1 MSQYTSFYKF
11 ISEEQRE
18 RPFSGGKLTGLLLE
32 VLSACKKIAFL
43 TGQGQLAGQAMG
55 SADSENVQ
63 GEQQKK
69 LDILSNELF
78 IESTQWCGYL
88 AGMASEEMDNSL
100 PVPDI
105 YPRGNY
111 LITFDPLDG
120 SSNIDINVS
129 VGTIFSILE
138 LPQGVEKPSDGA
150 YLQQGIK
157 QVCAGYCLYGTS
169 TMLVLTT
176 GNGVNGF
183 TLDPG
188 TGDFFLTM
196 PNIRLPEETNEYS
209 INQSYSR
216 HWEPPVK
223 RYIDECLAGEDGP
236 LGKNYN
242 MRWVASMVADVHRLL
257 CRGGIF
263 MYPMDARLA
272 AKGDAGKLRLLY
284 EANPMSFIVEQA
296 GGMASTGRQR
306 IMEIQPHELHQR
318 VPVVMGSKTEVER
331 VVGYHMEEAANEKQ
345 VS

>member
-1 MSQYTSFYKF
+1 MSQRTSFYKF

-18 RPFSGGKLTGLLLE
+18 HPFSSGKLTGLLLE
-32 VLSACKKIAFL
+32 VISACKKIAHL
-43 TGQGQLAGQAMG
+43 TGSGGLASHAMG
-55 SADSENVQ
+55 AADSENVQ

-78 IESTQWCGYL
+78 VESTQWCGYL
-88 AGMASEEMDNSL
+88 AGLASEELDHSQ
-100 PVPDI
+100 PVPKE
-105 YPRGNY
+105 YPRGKY

-138 LPQGVEKPSDGA
+138 APDDGDIQDGDF
-150 YLQQGIK
+150 LQQGLK

-176 GNGVNGF
+176 GRGVNGF
-183 TLDPG
+183 TLDRT
-188 TGDFFLTM
+188 TGDFVLTM
-196 PNIRLPEETNEYS
+196 PDIQIPPDTSEYS

-223 RYIDECLAGEDGP
+223 RYVDECLLGAEGP

-257 CRGGIF
+257 CRGGVF
-263 MYPMDARLA
+263 MYPMDARMA
-272 AKGDAGKLRLLY
+272 AKGEGGKLRLLY

-296 GGMASTGRQR
+296 GGVAHTGYER
-306 IMEIQPHELHQR
+306 IMEVQPDALHQR
-318 VPVVMGSKTEVER
+318 VPVIMGSRNEVER
-331 VVGYHMEEAANEKQ
+331 IVSYHKDA
-345 VS
+345 

>member
-1 MSQYTSFYKF
+1 
-11 ISEEQRE
+11 
-18 RPFSGGKLTGLLLE
+18 
-32 VLSACKKIAFL
+32 
-43 TGQGQLAGQAMG
+43 
-55 SADSENVQ
+55 
-63 GEQQKK
+63 
-69 LDILSNELF
+69 
-78 IESTQWCGYL
+78 
-88 AGMASEEMDNSL
+88 MASEEMDHSL
-100 PVPDI
+100 PVPDK

-138 LPQGVEKPSDGA
+138 YPEGAEKPTDGDF
-150 YLQQGIK
+150 LQPGVK

-176 GNGVNGF
+176 GRGVNGF

-188 TGDFFLTM
+188 TGDFYLTM
-196 PNIRLPEETNEYS
+196 PDIKLPPQTNEYS

-242 MRWVASMVADVHRLL
+242 MRWVASMVADAHRLL

-263 MYPMDARLA
+263 MYPMDARMA
-272 AKGDAGKLRLLY
+272 ENGVEGKLRLLY

-296 GGMASTGRQR
+296 GGLAHTGRQR
-306 IMEIQPHELHQR
+306 IMEIQPESLHQR
-318 VPVVMGSKTEVER
+318 VPVIMGSAFEVER
-331 VVGYHMEEAANEKQ
+331 LIGYHNN
-345 VS
+345 S

>member
-1 MSQYTSFYKF
+1 MSNYTSFYKF
-11 ISEEQRE
+11 ISEEQRTH
-18 RPFSGGKLTGLLLE
+18 PFANGKLTGLLLE
-32 VLSACKKIAFL
+32 VLSVCKKIAFL
-43 TGQGQLAGQAMG
+43 TGQGELAGQAMG
-55 SADSENVQ
+55 SADTENVQ

-88 AGMASEEMDNSL
+88 AGMASEEMDHSL
-100 PVPDI
+100 PVPDK

-138 LPQGVEKPSDGA
+138 YPEGAEKPTDGDF
-150 YLQQGIK
+150 LQPGVK

-176 GNGVNGF
+176 GRGVNGF

-188 TGDFFLTM
+188 TGDFYLTM
-196 PNIRLPEETNEYS
+196 PDIKLPPQTNEYS

-263 MYPMDARLA
+263 MYPMDARMA
-272 AKGDAGKLRLLY
+272 ANGVEGKLRLLY

-296 GGMASTGRQR
+296 GGLAHTGRQR
-306 IMEIQPHELHQR
+306 IMEIQPESLHQR
-318 VPVVMGSKTEVER
+318 VPVIMGSAFEVER
-331 VVGYHMEEAANEKQ
+331 LIGYHNN
-345 VS
+345 S

>member
-11 ISEEQRE
+11 ISEEQRK
-18 RPFSGGKLTGLLLE
+18 RPFASGKLTGLLLE
-32 VLSACKKIAFL
+32 VLSACKKIAVL
-43 TGQGQLAGQAMG
+43 TGQGQLAGQAVG
-55 SADSENVQ
+55 AADSENIQ

-88 AGMASEEMDNSL
+88 AGMASEEMDHCL

-138 LPQGVEKPSDGA
+138 LPRGVETLTDKDF
-150 YLQQGIK
+150 LQQGVK

-216 HWEPPVK
+216 HWEPPVQ
-223 RYIDECLAGEDGP
+223 RYIDECLAGSTGP
-236 LGKNYN
+236 LGKDYN

-296 GGMASTGRQR
+296 GGVASTGIER
-306 IMEIQPHELHQR
+306 IMEIRPDSLHQR
-318 VPVVMGSKTEVER
+318 VPVIMGSAQEVER
-331 VVGYHMEEAANEKQ
+331 VVAYHHEEQKLAAGHQ
-345 VS
+345 

>member
-1 MSQYTSFYKF
+1 MSQRTSFYKF
-11 ISEEQRE
+11 ISEEQRSH
-18 RPFSGGKLTGLLLE
+18 PFSSGKLTGLLLE
-32 VLSACKKIAFL
+32 VIAACKRIAYL
-43 TGQGQLAGQAMG
+43 TGNGQLSSQAMG

-88 AGMASEEMDNSL
+88 SGMASEEMEHCL
-100 PVPDI
+100 PVPDK
-105 YPRGNY
+105 YPRGKY

-138 LPQGVEKPSDGA
+138 MPDGETDVTDKHFLQSGV
-150 YLQQGIK
+150 K

-176 GNGVNGF
+176 GRGVNGF
-183 TLDPG
+183 TLDRS
-188 TGDFFLTM
+188 TGDFVLTQ
-196 PNIRLPEETNEYS
+196 PNMTIPEDSNEYS

-216 HWEPPVK
+216 HWEPPVR

-257 CRGGIF
+257 SRGGIF
-263 MYPMDARLA
+263 MYPMDARMS
-272 AKGDAGKLRLLY
+272 AKGVGGKLRLLY

-296 GGMASTGRQR
+296 GGVASTGNER
-306 IMEIQPHELHQR
+306 IMEMQPTSLHQR
-318 VPVVMGSKTEVER
+318 VPVVIGSKNEVNR
-331 VVGYHMEEAANEKQ
+331 VIEYHRQAAAA
-345 VS
+345 

>member
-1 MSQYTSFYKF
+1 MSNYTSFYKF
-11 ISEEQRE
+11 ISEEQRTH
-18 RPFSGGKLTGLLLE
+18 PFANGKLTGLLLE

-43 TGQGQLAGQAMG
+43 TGQGELAGQAMG
-55 SADSENVQ
+55 SAETENVQ

-88 AGMASEEMDNSL
+88 AGMASEEMDHSL
-100 PVPDI
+100 PVPDK

-138 LPQGVEKPSDGA
+138 YPEGTEKPTDGDF
-150 YLQQGIK
+150 LQPGVK

-176 GNGVNGF
+176 GRGVNGF

-188 TGDFFLTM
+188 TGDFYLTM
-196 PNIRLPEETNEYS
+196 PDIKLPPQTNEYS

-242 MRWVASMVADVHRLL
+242 MRWVASMVAGYFYVSDGCSHGCQWR
-257 CRGGIF
+257 
-263 MYPMDARLA
+263 
-272 AKGDAGKLRLLY
+272 
-284 EANPMSFIVEQA
+284 
-296 GGMASTGRQR
+296 GRQVAFTVRGQPDELYCRAGRWTCTYRTSAHNGHSTR
-306 IMEIQPHELHQR
+306 ISA
-318 VPVVMGSKTEVER
+318 SKSA
-331 VVGYHMEEAANEKQ
+331 GNYGL
-345 VS
+345 SF

>member
-1 MSQYTSFYKF
+1 MSQHTSFYKF
-11 ISEEQRE
+11 ISEQQRSH
-18 RPFSGGKLTGLLLE
+18 PFASGKLTGLLLE

-43 TGQGQLAGQAMG
+43 TGRGQLSADAMG
-55 SADSENVQ
+55 VANSQNVQ
-63 GEQQKK
+63 GEQQKN
-69 LDILSNELF
+69 LDILSNDLF

-88 AGMASEEMDNSL
+88 AGMASEEMEHCL

-105 YPRGNY
+105 YPRGKY

-120 SSNIDINVS
+120 SSNIDINIS

-138 LPQGVEKPSDGA
+138 LPDGVEVPEDKDF
-150 YLQQGIK
+150 LQAGVK

-176 GNGVNGF
+176 GRGVNGF

-188 TGDFFLTM
+188 TGDFYLTM
-196 PNIRLPEETNEYS
+196 PDIKIPQQTNEYA
-209 INQSYSR
+209 INQSNSR
-216 HWEPPVK
+216 HWEAPVK
-223 RYIDECLAGEDGP
+223 RYVDECLAGESGP

-263 MYPMDARLA
+263 MYPMDARIA

-296 GGMASTGRQR
+296 GGVASTGSQR
-306 IMEIQPHELHQR
+306 IMDIQPHALHQR
-318 VPVVMGSKTEVER
+318 VPVMLGSKDEVER
-331 VVGYHMEEAANEKQ
+331 VVSYHQEH
-345 VS
+345 

>member
-1 MSQYTSFYKF
+1 MSQYTSFYKY
-11 ISEEQRE
+11 ISEQQRE
-18 RPFSGGKLTGLLLE
+18 HPFASGKLTGLLLE

-43 TGQGQLAGQAMG
+43 TGRGQLAPDSVGAAQ
-55 SADSENVQ
+55 SENVQ

-78 IESTQWCGYL
+78 VESTQWCGYL
-88 AGMASEEMDNSL
+88 AGLASEEMDHSL

-105 YPRGNY
+105 YPRGRY

-138 LPQGVEKPSDGA
+138 LPEGVDVPEDKDFLQAGA
-150 YLQQGIK
+150 K

-176 GNGVNGF
+176 GRGVNGF

-188 TGDFFLTM
+188 TGDFYLTM
-196 PNIRLPEETNEYS
+196 PDIKIPEQTNEYS

-216 HWEPPVK
+216 HWEAPVK
-223 RYIDECLAGEDGP
+223 RYVDECLAGETGP

-272 AKGDAGKLRLLY
+272 VSGQTGKLRLLY

-296 GGMASTGRQR
+296 GGLASTGRER
-306 IMEIQPHELHQR
+306 IMDIDPSELHQR
-318 VPVVMGSKTEVER
+318 VPVIMGSKEEVER
-331 VVGYHMEEAANEKQ
+331 VIGYHN
-345 VS
+345 S

>member
-1 MSQYTSFYKF
+1 MSQHTSFYKF
-11 ISEEQRE
+11 ISEEQRS
-18 RPFSGGKLTGLLLE
+18 RPFASGKLTGLLLE
-32 VLSACKKIAFL
+32 VISACKRIAYL
-43 TGQGQLAGQAMG
+43 TGNGALASHAMG
-55 SADSENVQ
+55 AADSENIQ

-88 AGMASEEMDNSL
+88 SGMASEEMDHCL
-100 PVPDI
+100 LVPDK
-105 YPRGNY
+105 YPRGKY

-138 LPQGVEKPSDGA
+138 VPEGVDQVQDKHF
-150 YLQQGIK
+150 LQAGVK

-176 GNGVNGF
+176 GRGVNGF
-183 TLDPG
+183 TLDRS
-188 TGDFFLTM
+188 TGDFVLT
-196 PNIRLPEETNEYS
+196 LPDMKIPEDSNEYS

-223 RYIDECLAGEDGP
+223 RYIDECLAGEAGP

-257 CRGGIF
+257 SRGGIF
-263 MYPMDARLA
+263 MYPMDARMA
-272 AKGDAGKLRLLY
+272 AKGDGGKLRLLY

-296 GGMASTGRQR
+296 GGIASTGRQR
-306 IMEIQPHELHQR
+306 IMEVQPNELHQR
-318 VPVVMGSKTEVER
+318 VPVIMGSKNEVER
-331 VVGYHMEEAANEKQ
+331 VVDYHSQDASEVA
-345 VS
+345 

>member
-1 MSQYTSFYKF
+1 VSQYTSFYKF
-11 ISEEQRE
+11 ISEEQRHH
-18 RPFSGGKLTGLLLE
+18 PFASGKLTGLLLE

-43 TGQGQLAGQAMG
+43 TGQGQLATQAVG
-55 SADSENVQ
+55 TAGSENVQ

-69 LDILSNELF
+69 LDILSNEMF

-88 AGMASEEMDNSL
+88 AGLASEEMENSL
-100 PVPDI
+100 PVPDK

-138 LPQGVEKPSDGA
+138 LPEGVERTDDKHF
-150 YLQQGIK
+150 LQQGAK

-176 GNGVNGF
+176 GRGVNGF

-188 TGDFFLTM
+188 TGDFYLTM
-196 PNIRLPEETNEYS
+196 PDIKIPTETNEYA

-216 HWEPPVK
+216 HWEAPVK
-223 RYIDECLAGEDGP
+223 RYVDECLAGEDGP

-242 MRWVASMVADVHRLL
+242 MRWVASMVADIHRLL

-263 MYPMDARLA
+263 MYPMDERMRAN
-272 AKGDAGKLRLLY
+272 GVEGKLRLLY

-296 GGMASTGRQR
+296 GGLASTGRQR
-306 IMEIQPHELHQR
+306 IMDIQPEALHQR
-318 VPVVMGSKTEVER
+318 VPVIMGSKTEVER
-331 VVGYHMEEAANEKQ
+331 VVSYHNDA
-345 VS
+345 